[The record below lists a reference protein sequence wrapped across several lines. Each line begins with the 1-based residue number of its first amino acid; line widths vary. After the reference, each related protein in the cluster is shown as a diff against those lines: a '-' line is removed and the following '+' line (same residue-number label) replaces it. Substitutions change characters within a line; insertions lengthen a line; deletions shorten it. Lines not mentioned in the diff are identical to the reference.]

1 MLAAYLLQDV
11 PPLDTWRSRKALN
24 AKNPRYPWYLG
35 STSFMCFDS
44 PSSGVSQYKQAFSTD
59 DGNLLVRRKP
69 CACSACIDM
78 EWENCALKVKLV
90 FSQIFC
96 DLTVPLC
103 RTMSTSLLLCSW
115 WRKAARRRFKLFVFV
130 FFTSLISSG
139 ECRCRCQWRQSGT
152 YVWNGVHTMVQG
164 LLVAWWFSGEYEEC
178 TPSIVDQNHGFI
190 SNDRCDKVSTKEV
203 SGPVLKYT
211 RGPCEG
217 SIQLQVCLW

>member
-1 MLAAYLLQDV
+1 MLTSERSNKSAIWGQQLSPGENCFELGEKSTLHKYLGQEEKNVLAAYLLQDV
-11 PPLDTWRSRKALN
+11 SPLDTWRSKKALN

-44 PSSGVSQYKQAFSTD
+44 SSSGVSQYKQAFSTD

-103 RTMSTSLLLCSW
+103 RTMSTSLLLFSW
-115 WRKAARRRFKLFVFV
+115 SRKAARRRFKLFEFV
-130 FFTSLISSG
+130 FFTSLISPG
-139 ECRCRCQWRQSGT
+139 EWAGASACADARGGRVEPMSGT
-152 YVWNGVHTMVQG
+152 GCILW
-164 LLVAWWFSGEYEEC
+164 C
-178 TPSIVDQNHGFI
+178 
-190 SNDRCDKVSTKEV
+190 KVF
-203 SGPVLKYT
+203 
-211 RGPCEG
+211 
-217 SIQLQVCLW
+217 